1 VARDAQGPLLVLLAA
16 AGWSTSGVFI
26 RLAAASGGLS
36 ALSLA
41 FLRDATT
48 FVCRLAGLAVLRPSW
63 LRVDRRDLPWLIA
76 LGALGVGAFH
86 VLWNLTML
94 HLGYAT
100 ATVLIYFSPAFV
112 TLLAWL
118 LWREPMTRPKL
129 LAVVLTLTGCALVAG
144 LGPSSALEITA
155 GGLILGLV
163 TAMAFGCFTLF
174 GRPLASRYSPWTVL
188 MYAFGIGALVLLP
201 FQFVAPAP
209 AWPLPPLTWL
219 WLAALILLAT
229 ILPFAAY
236 LLSLRQLP
244 ASVASILSS
253 SEVLFGA
260 IVGTVLYAEGLAGW
274 QIFGA
279 ALVVA
284 GVAIIASRSNR

>member
-1 VARDAQGPLLVLLAA
+1 MRSPLLVLLAA

-41 FLRDATT
+41 LLRDATT
-48 FVCRLAGLAVLRPSW
+48 FACLLVGLALLRPKL
-63 LRVDRRDLPWLIA
+63 LRVDRRDLPWLIG

-86 VLWNLTML
+86 VLWNLTMM

-112 TLLAWL
+112 TLMAWL
-118 LWREPMTRPKL
+118 LWREPLTRAKL
-129 LAVVLTLTGCALVAG
+129 LAVFLTLTGCVLVAG
-144 LGPSSALEITA
+144 FSPSSALEITA

-163 TAMAFGCFTLF
+163 TAMAYGCFTLF
-174 GRPLASRYSPWTVL
+174 GRPVAPRYSPWTL
-188 MYAFGIGALVLLP
+188 LTYAFGIGALVLLP
-201 FQFVAPAP
+201 FQFLTPAP
-209 AWPLPPLTWL
+209 SWPLPPLTWV
-219 WLAALILLAT
+219 WLAGLVLVAT

-236 LLSLRQLP
+236 LLALRRLP

-260 IVGTVLYAEGLAGW
+260 LVGTFLYAEGLIGL
-274 QIFGA
+274 QIVGA

-284 GVAIIASRSNR
+284 GVVIIATSTSR